1 MKTTLTHL
9 PEDKQQEI
17 QNITESIVTLV
28 KPEMVILFG
37 SYSRGNWVEEVYKE
51 NGTTYEY
58 KSDFDILVVTE
69 KPQDIPTGFGKK
81 VRRRIKKAEHLQTT
95 PHIIFHDIQFLNK
108 ELEEG
113 HYFFADIIKEGTL
126 LYNSGKYEL
135 AVPKILTPYNRAQ
148 KAKVYFNEW
157 FKDAN
162 GFYRFFEVGFQEGN
176 YKGAIFVLHQ
186 AAERFFMTT
195 ILVFTDYKPK
205 THDLENLNR
214 QVGYADSRYKTVFPN
229 QTEEEKRLFDI
240 LVKAYI
246 DSRYKLGYSISPDD
260 LQWLA
265 KRVQKLKELTEEIC
279 REKIESYG
287 G

>member
-9 PEDKQQEI
+9 PEDKQLEI